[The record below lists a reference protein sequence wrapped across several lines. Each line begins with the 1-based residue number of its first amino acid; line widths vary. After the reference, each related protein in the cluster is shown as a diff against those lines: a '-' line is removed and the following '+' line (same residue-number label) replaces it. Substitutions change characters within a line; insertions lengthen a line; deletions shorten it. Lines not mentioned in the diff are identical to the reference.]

1 MKWELILILLYCI
14 FQSGQQ
20 FLDKN
25 LTEWKKPI
33 LMDHFEDGKAEENNK
48 EENNKDGHDND
59 NNVDGDKPNAKL
71 PQHNTMVGTA
81 KVCT

>member
-1 MKWELILILLYCI
+1 
-14 FQSGQQ
+14 
-20 FLDKN
+20 
-25 LTEWKKPI
+25 
-33 LMDHFEDGKAEENNK
+33 MDHFEDGKAEENNKEENNK

-81 KVCT
+81 KVCIHAKCQEIQLEYCCAWK